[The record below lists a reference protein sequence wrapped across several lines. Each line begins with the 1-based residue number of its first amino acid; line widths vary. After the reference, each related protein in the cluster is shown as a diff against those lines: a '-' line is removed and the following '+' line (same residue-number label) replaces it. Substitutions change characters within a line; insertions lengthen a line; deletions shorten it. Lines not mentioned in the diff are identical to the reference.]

1 MKRLAAGAAVL
12 MIVFAGMVFL
22 FARSILASDAVREAL
37 AAQASSA
44 IGQPVRIASID
55 AGIFPRLTVQL
66 GNVQIGEPARI
77 TVERLDV
84 GTGLRALLSR
94 RIEGGTL
101 RLDGATIELPL
112 PPFGGMAGG
121 ATGPLQGRE
130 GSAGAPIELVSIDE
144 VTFRDVEIR
153 SGGHTLRADI
163 EAVPQGEGIAL
174 RRASLRA
181 DDTAIEAAG
190 VITNPHGPVGELTLN
205 ADALDF
211 DRLLALFS
219 AFADDAGLSG
229 GGGTAARGAPAKG
242 RRPASGPA
250 MDLTLTLEA
259 SRATLGAMAL
269 ERLAGRARVTDG
281 MFTVEPLTFA
291 LFGGRYEGTMA
302 LSLGDSPDLRLTA
315 TVAGVDVAQATAFA
329 GSPNTITG
337 TLSGRL
343 NVTGRGLEAAALT
356 KTSRGTVR
364 VDIRDGIVRNLGL
377 LRAVVLATSMRAES
391 QQQMTGGSKDEPFS
405 LVGATLRI
413 GNGTA
418 STDDLVFE
426 SPDLTMTAAGSIAL
440 DGSRVDLTGKLQL
453 SEALSQQAGRDL
465 QRYTQ
470 EQGRV
475 TLPVSVTGSA
485 GNLAARIDLA
495 DAAGRAIK
503 NRATEEIQKGIKKG
517 LGSFFK

>member
-1 MKRLAAGAAVL
+1 
-12 MIVFAGMVFL
+12 
-22 FARSILASDAVREAL
+22 
-37 AAQASSA
+37 
-44 IGQPVRIASID
+44 
-55 AGIFPRLTVQL
+55 
-66 GNVQIGEPARI
+66 
-77 TVERLDV
+77 
-84 GTGLRALLSR
+84 
-94 RIEGGTL
+94 
-101 RLDGATIELPL
+101 
-112 PPFGGMAGG
+112 
-121 ATGPLQGRE
+121 
-130 GSAGAPIELVSIDE
+130 
-144 VTFRDVEIR
+144 
-153 SGGHTLRADI
+153 
-163 EAVPQGEGIAL
+163 
-174 RRASLRA
+174 
-181 DDTAIEAAG
+181 
-190 VITNPHGPVGELTLN
+190 
-205 ADALDF
+205 
-211 DRLLALFS
+211 
-219 AFADDAGLSG
+219 
-229 GGGTAARGAPAKG
+229 
-242 RRPASGPA
+242 
-250 MDLTLTLEA
+250 
-259 SRATLGAMAL
+259 MAL

-281 MFTVEPLTFA
+281 MFTVEPLTFG

-364 VDIRDGIVRNLGL
+364 LDIRDGIVGNLGL

-413 GNGTA
+413 GNGIA

-440 DGSRVDLTGKLQL
+440 DGSRVDLTGKLRL

-475 TLPVSVTGSA
+475 TLPVTVTGSA

-503 NRATEEIQKGIKKG
+503 NRATEEIQKGIEKG